1 MATLTMP
8 QLGESVTEGTII
20 KWLKQ
25 PGDAVALDE
34 PLVEVETEKVDI
46 EIPSPYAGTLGAL
59 LVPEGETVPVGT
71 PLAEID
77 GAAPPV
83 RPELVEG
90 RTDSLAAPPASVRP
104 DPSFPPGKEPVE
116 EPVLSLPKER
126 TTPETRP
133 GRRFSPAVARLAAEH
148 GIDPA
153 TLTGSGAAGRVTR
166 KDVLAAVEGRAAV
179 QPPPVRPE
187 LVEGR
192 AGAPEADTV
201 VAFTPTRRRIAQHML
216 ESVRSAPHAWLLME
230 ADVTELVRLRQR
242 HKDDFRRRQGAD
254 LSYLAFA
261 AQAAAQALRD
271 FPILNATWA
280 GDDLVQ
286 RGAVNLGLAVDT
298 EAGLLVPVIKDAHRL
313 NVAALAVAIAEL
325 AERARRKRLKLD
337 DVQGGTFT
345 IDNTGVF
352 GVIASAPIINS
363 PQVAILTTE
372 AIVKRP
378 RVLAHDA
385 IAVRSMMNLCLSFDH
400 RAMDGATAAAFVAR
414 VRDVLEAVGPDTP
427 IS

>member
-34 PLVEVETEKVDI
+34 PLVEVETEKVDV
-46 EIPSPYAGTLGAL
+46 EIPSPYAGTLGAV

-83 RPELVEG
+83 RPDL
-90 RTDSLAAPPASVRP
+90 
-104 DPSFPPGKEPVE
+104 SFPPGKEPAAGPSATAGSGRIE
-116 EPVLSLPKER
+116 GR
-126 TTPETRP
+126 TPPTPTRP

-166 KDVLAAVEGRAAV
+166 KDVLAAVQQLPA
-179 QPPPVRPE
+179 RPE
-187 LVEGR
+187 PSRRVEETTV
-192 AGAPEADTV
+192 EADTV

-230 ADVTELVRLRQR
+230 ADVTELVRLRRR

-286 RGAVNLGLAVDT
+286 RGAVNLGVAVDT
-298 EAGLLVPVIKDAHRL
+298 EAGLLVPVIKHADRL
-313 NVAALAVAIAEL
+313 NVAALAVAIADL
-325 AERARRKRLKLD
+325 AERARHKRLRLD

-345 IDNTGVF
+345 IDNTGSF
-352 GVIASAPIINS
+352 GAVASAPIINS

-378 RVLAHDA
+378 RVLEHDA

-400 RAMDGATAAAFVAR
+400 RALDGATAAAFVAR